1 MITFEL
7 TYILA
12 GLTVAIFALAIAIML
27 YVEKKPKS
35 TKHAIR

>member
-7 TYILA
+7 AYILA

-27 YVEKKPKS
+27 YSDKKFRPHKG
-35 TKHAIR
+35 R